1 MYDQAK
7 AMCKALGQGKI
18 ITSKEIIVTLESLE
32 VELST
37 ARGEIERLREMYK
50 NMVDE
55 EYKDGEI
62 KKQLKEENERLKC
75 CGNCWK
81 YPAAND
87 ERVCGHHGGAAGHD
101 TEHNDECWEQRKG
114 NMQLTEFKKR
124 KTLQRYSFDREGSWP
139 AKDGK
144 WYWRNDVLE
153 LENDLEQAEAEKE
166 RLKKRVEELEKN
178 IKCKCPKCSGYALL
192 ECGHYPEDYCDCKD

>member
-1 MYDQAK
+1 MKKLQRWKIHDVGVDGFDVEPVDIEIYGAEW
-7 AMCKALGQGKI
+7 CKSEDVAALE
-18 ITSKEIIVTLESLE
+18 TELEA
-32 VELST
+32 
-37 ARGEIERLREMYK
+37 ARGEIE
-50 NMVDE
+50 
-55 EYKDGEI
+55 
-62 KKQLKEENERLKC
+62 QLKC

-87 ERVCGHHGGAAGHD
+87 ERVCGHYGGAAGHD

-124 KTLQRYSFDREGSWP
+124 KTLQRYSFDREGSW
-139 AKDGK
+139 AANDGK